1 MAKLSTPQNVSISG
15 SVLSFSP
22 VEHAT
27 GYAIFAGSTEIGSY
41 GATNTYL
48 IDIVADSSLS
58 VQFAPYT
65 GETTSYDAVSGWTLY
80 DGDKITVIK
89 SGSTRRLYVN
99 GVAYVADNTINEIT
113 ITNENVE
120 IWTEA
125 GSDASG
131 DNYAKVVI
139 TFKAVPTRL
148 RGGSTL
154 ITAAYLGSVKL
165 AQIYQGTDPKMGLKG
180 TDTYYITHD
189 LENTEFVDHVSGATV
204 AAPTSITTDG
214 AWISAYLKQTDTTH
228 YGKPVLSIA
237 PTGAVNYTYNNT
249 NSPAI
254 LNMRA
259 PRGNFKITAV
269 STAIEYLVTA
279 NGTNCTITGPTK
291 ISYQG
296 TATYTVTLDE
306 SIYELPDTVTVT
318 GAVGNWDKASKT
330 LTISSPTGPTTG
342 NPQGD
347 VTISIVATNI
357 QYSFTENL
365 TNCYT
370 EDQARDKCYA
380 GMTFFRDYKV
390 KNTGYAFPTSI
401 TVTNATYEWTAGS
414 GSLKISNPTGPVTVT
429 IAAVA
434 KTFNYRF
441 TNNYCTFYD
450 STGTTIITAGGT
462 FKAGQTLTFT
472 VKPYDHYKLTSDSVS
487 VTNATIESWNATTG
501 KITIKDPVT
510 DDGTNT
516 VMITATAVVSEHY
529 FNVTNLNCTPTP
541 ANGYVSTGSTTTSVS
556 FIPEDNFLM
565 SQSSFTVTNATMDV
579 QIGGSG
585 ELAIVRLSNATGTV
599 SLKATA
605 NRVSYPLT
613 LTGTHCTLTADKD
626 YVSISTAT
634 TRIKVVPDA
643 DYKVNGVAGLVLGG
657 INTYSTETVD
667 GVFYILVSSAT
678 ANASVKYTCVED
690 TVAIPA
696 GMYQFKENPTLANLP
711 ALDSFS
717 FDARNSAIE
726 WFEFTNMTVTTNTIT
741 YVRSAGNIAAYNGST
756 WGKTYYRTL
765 RLNSAQTVI
774 RSFYTWF
781 MANVVTSATVTYSLT
796 NCTADSSNPTSVTI
810 GGSADFKFHAA
821 TGYELSA
828 TPTVTGATLASWDY
842 PDADDKSTMIAGIEN
857 VTGAVT
863 ITVVGSLPKLDT
875 PTGLSISGNTL
886 SFNAVTNAE
895 TYEVFAGGT
904 SLGSFDAPVTYPVKG
919 DLITL
924 DSKQYRVLKTN
935 GSVAEVLA
943 MYDASTS
950 QKFDSNSSYNNT
962 YAGKNID
969 TYCNSTFYSG
979 LSASMKNAIVD
990 KTFTQDSWSRAI
1002 SVPTPSHYTGKDTD
1016 GDLYYLVLA
1025 NATYG
1030 KSITRHCY
1038 CLSVQDVLDYLECTT
1053 SMGTSDTTLTGT
1065 NLFQMLWNMTTSQN
1079 GKYIWLRSA
1088 SSGHSRYVFYVS
1100 GSHGYLDHLNV
1111 DDTNAVR
1118 PAFQIDL
1125 SKIEWTKQ

>member
-1 MAKLSTPQNVSISG
+1 MAKLSTPQNVSVSG
-15 SVLSFSP
+15 NALTFDP
-22 VEHAT
+22 VTHAT
-27 GYAIFAGSTEIGSY
+27 GYAIYAGSTELGTY
-41 GATNTYL
+41 GAVHTYV
-48 IDIVADSSLS
+48 IDVTPDTSLT
-58 VQFAPYT
+58 VQFNPYT
-65 GETTSYDAVSGWTLY
+65 GETKKYDAVSGWTLY
-80 DGDKITVIK
+80 DGDVITVTKI
-89 SGSTRRLYVN
+89 GSTRRLWVN
-99 GVAYVADNTINEIT
+99 GTVYPADNTVNNIT
-113 ITNENVE
+113 VTNENVE

-125 GSDASG
+125 GSDPSG
-131 DNYAKVVI
+131 TNTATVVI
-139 TFKAVPTRL
+139 TFKSVPSRM
-148 RGGSTL
+148 RVGSDTV
-154 ITAAYLGSVKL
+154 TAAYLGSIKL
-165 AQIYQGTDPKMGLKG
+165 PQIYNGTEPMLGIIG
-180 TDTYYITHD
+180 NDTYYITSE
-189 LENTEFVDHVSGATV
+189 LENTNYVDHVSGAV
-204 AAPTSITTDG
+204 VDPPKSILTDG
-214 AWISAYLKQTDTTH
+214 NWISAYLKQSDSTH
-228 YGKPVLSIA
+228 YGKPKVTIS
-237 PTGAVNYTYNNT
+237 PEGVVNYTYNNT
-249 NSPAI
+249 SSIAT
-254 LNMRA
+254 LNARA
-259 PRGNFKITAV
+259 PRGNFTINAV
-269 STAIEYLVTA
+269 STAIEYTVTA
-279 NGTNCTITGPTK
+279 TGTNCTITGPSK

-296 TATYTVTLDE
+296 TATYTVSLDE
-306 SIYELPDTVTVT
+306 SIYKLPDTITVT
-318 GAVGNWDKASKT
+318 GAVGSWDKANKKI
-330 LTISSPTGPTTG
+330 TISNPTGPTTG

-414 GSLKISNPTGPVTVT
+414 GSLKISNPTGAVTVT

-516 VMITATAVVSEHY
+516 VMITATAVVSEYY
-529 FNVTNLNCTPTP
+529 FNVTNLNCTPTL

-585 ELAIVRLSNATGTV
+585 ELAVVRLSNATDTV

-657 INTYSTETVD
+657 ITTYSTETVD

-924 DSKQYRVLKTN
+924 DNKTYRVLKIN
-935 GSVAEVLA
+935 NSIAEVLA
-943 MYDASTS
+943 MYDATTS
-950 QKFDSNSSYNNT
+950 QKFGDNNT
-962 YAGKNID
+962 YAGSALD
-969 TYCNSTFYSG
+969 TYCNQTFYNSLNTTMQG
-979 LSASMKNAIVD
+979 AIVA
-990 KTFTQDSWSRAI
+990 KTFAQDSWSYESGSAGGTGTAI
-1002 SVPTPSHYTGKDTD
+1002 YQGT
-1016 GDLYYLVLA
+1016 YLSNNPYRVGLVDA
-1025 NATYG
+1025 EYG
-1030 KSITRHCY
+1030 SSISRMCY
-1038 CLSVQDVLDYLECTT
+1038 ALSCQDIIDYLEVTT
-1053 SMGTSDTTLTGT
+1053 SMDVESTTLNST
-1065 NLFQMLWNMTTSQN
+1065 NLWKMFWNQTTAIS
-1079 GKYIWLRSA
+1079 KYVRLRSA
-1088 SSGHSRYVFYVS
+1088 KDSSFAFRVYGGEGSMGTGFLNS
-1100 GSHGYLDHLNV
+1100 GYS
-1111 DDTNAVR
+1111 VR

>member
-1 MAKLSTPQNVSISG
+1 MAKLSTPQNVLVSG
-15 SVLSFSP
+15 TTLTFDP
-22 VEHAT
+22 VTHAT
-27 GYAIFAGSTEIGSY
+27 GYAIYAGSTEIGTY
-41 GATNTYL
+41 GAIHTYV
-48 IDIVADSSLS
+48 IDVTPDTSLT
-58 VQFAPYT
+58 VQFNPYV
-65 GETTSYDAVSGWTLY
+65 GETKKYDAVSGWTLY
-80 DGDKITVIK
+80 DGDVITVTKI
-89 SGSTRRLYVN
+89 GSTRRLWVN
-99 GVAYVADNTINEIT
+99 GEVYPADNTVNNIT
-113 ITNENVE
+113 VTNENVE
-120 IWTEA
+120 IWTET

-131 DNYAKVVI
+131 TNTATVVI
-139 TFKAVPTRL
+139 TFKSVQSRM
-148 RGGSTL
+148 RGGSDT
-154 ITAAYLGSVKL
+154 ITAAYVGSIKL
-165 AQIYQGTDPKMGLKG
+165 PQIYNGTEPMLGIIG
-180 TDTYYITHD
+180 NDTYYITSET
-189 LENTEFVDHVSGATV
+189 ENTNYVEHISGVVVD
-204 AAPTSITTDG
+204 PPKSILTDG
-214 AWISAYLKQTDTTH
+214 NWISAYLKQSDPTH
-228 YGKPVLSIA
+228 YGKPKVTIE
-237 PTGAVNYTYNNT
+237 PEGAVNYTYNST
-249 NSPAI
+249 SSVAI

-259 PRGNFKITAV
+259 PRGNFTIKAV
-269 STAIEYLVTA
+269 STAIEYTVTA

-296 TATYTVTLDE
+296 TATYTVSLDE
-306 SIYELPDTVTVT
+306 SIYKLPDTITVT
-318 GAVGNWDKASKT
+318 GAVGSWDKANKT
-330 LTISSPTGPTTG
+330 ITISSPTGPTTG
-342 NPQGD
+342 NPTGA
-347 VTISIVATNI
+347 VTISVVATNI
-357 QYSFTENL
+357 EYTYTETL
-365 TNCYT
+365 TNCST
-370 EDQARDKCYA
+370 TDAPRDYCIA
-380 GMTFFRDYKV
+380 GTTFFRSFVV
-390 KNTGYAFPTSI
+390 KSSGYAFPTAIS
-401 TVTNATYEWTAGS
+401 VTNATYEWNAGT
-414 GSLKISNPTGPVTVT
+414 GELKVSNPTGNVTVT
-429 IAAVA
+429 IAAKA

-441 TNNYCTFYD
+441 EQTYCTVYD
-450 STGTTIITAGGT
+450 ESGTTQVVSAGTFTADETRTFTIKPYEHYKMTANSITSVKNAEYEWNASTG
-462 FKAGQTLTFT
+462 
-472 VKPYDHYKLTSDSVS
+472 KLT
-487 VTNATIESWNATTG
+487 
-501 KITIKDPVT
+501 IKNPVK
-510 DDGTNT
+510 DDGTNHVVVT
-516 VMITATAVVSEHY
+516 VAAIVSEHY
-529 FNVTNLNCTPTP
+529 FNVTNFNCTPTP

-599 SLKATA
+599 RLKATA

-904 SLGSFDAPVTYPVKG
+904 SLGEY
-919 DLITL
+919 
-924 DSKQYRVLKTN
+924 
-935 GSVAEVLA
+935 
-943 MYDASTS
+943 
-950 QKFDSNSSYNNT
+950 
-962 YAGKNID
+962 
-969 TYCNSTFYSG
+969 
-979 LSASMKNAIVD
+979 
-990 KTFTQDSWSRAI
+990 
-1002 SVPTPSHYTGKDTD
+1002 TP
-1016 GDLYYLVLA
+1016 
-1025 NATYG
+1025 
-1030 KSITRHCY
+1030 
-1038 CLSVQDVLDYLECTT
+1038 Q
-1053 SMGTSDTTLTGT
+1053 
-1065 NLFQMLWNMTTSQN
+1065 
-1079 GKYIWLRSA
+1079 
-1088 SSGHSRYVFYVS
+1088 
-1100 GSHGYLDHLNV
+1100 
-1111 DDTNAVR
+1111 
-1118 PAFQIDL
+1118 
-1125 SKIEWTKQ
+1125 